1 MDALRVLMAFIV
13 FQIVDININC
23 NILQVFDFLLEK
35 EEEIKF
41 QPDADIHSEEEKEG
55 GHAEISNALEMLTT
69 CKTAQFNT
77 YKFQLKLFVLEKICC
92 SNRLAE
98 RIFLMDK
105 KFAKK

>member
-1 MDALRVLMAFIV
+1 MSVPE
-13 FQIVDININC
+13 
-23 NILQVFDFLLEK
+23 DFRESVPSVNLGES
-35 EEEIKF
+35 
-41 QPDADIHSEEEKEG
+41 SEEEKEG